1 MYIFDLQAKLRKANK
16 DLYVQTDRALTTFHE
31 IKSHPL
37 MLRFGKRH
45 RGFSDVGKHYMDRD
59 TQRYMEMKENGQAGE
74 YVCGVSAYSPEYDH
88 YNLDTGALEV
98 RGWRS
103 VAMFLVK
110 RGICSI
116 EQVRKA
122 FECESLGTTRYDK
135 ADYDQKVKWA
145 RE

>member
-1 MYIFDLQAKLRKANK
+1 MYLFDLQAKLKKANPE
-16 DLYVQTDRALTTFHE
+16 LYVQTDKAITAFHE

-37 MLRFGKRH
+37 MLRFGKRY
-45 RGFSDVGKHYMDRD
+45 RGFSNIGKHYMDND

-74 YVCGVSAYSPEYDH
+74 YICGVSAYSPEYDRF
-88 YNLDTGALEV
+88 NLDTGVLEV

-110 RGICSI
+110 KGICSLD
-116 EQVRKA
+116 QARKA
-122 FECESLGTTRYDK
+122 FECSSLGTTMYDK
-135 ADYDQKVKWA
+135 ADYDKKLKWA